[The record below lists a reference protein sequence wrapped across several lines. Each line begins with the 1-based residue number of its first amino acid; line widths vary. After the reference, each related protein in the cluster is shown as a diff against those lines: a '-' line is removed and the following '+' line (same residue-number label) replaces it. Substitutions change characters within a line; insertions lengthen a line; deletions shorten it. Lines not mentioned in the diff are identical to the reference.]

1 MPRIITIAREYGSGG
16 RLIAQKVAQK
26 VGLVYYDNED
36 VYKRQGLLWV
46 KINIQVQMQWQGR
59 VNNYGV
65 LEKRWLV
72 KIFTT

>member
-1 MPRIITIAREYGSGG
+1 MSKNKHPSTNA
-16 RLIAQKVAQK
+16 
-26 VGLVYYDNED
+26 
-36 VYKRQGLLWV
+36 
-46 KINIQVQMQWQGR
+46 MTGR